1 MLNSSSRDMT
11 EIAKMIDD
19 IVGTM
24 ESWSGALNALEET
37 SEIHKELVND
47 YSMVREDAI
56 PETVLDAA
64 ARCASSGA
72 KLATAEEIREVGTK
86 QHVRM
91 AKRDWDK
98 VKGRYE
104 RFRNNVR
111 LLHDLAQQLLAKR
124 LIETTSSIE
133 SLIERQTQFHAL
145 HDRGS
150 VCNRVFDMNSDSAG
164 ANYQPDMDRV
174 LGESTF
180 MHDALQYQTA
190 RHCKTDWRPSISRAS
205 SFTIDQLSISTSQL
219 SGGTAYRYSS
229 VSIDPSITD
238 STITVIHE
246 DKPRYIAARAK
257 YDTGSDVNFT
267 SSAFVVENGL
277 SPLLEELDHSE
288 IFVGLNDQEYHVKHT
303 VVLHWC
309 AATMHKARTT
319 TFFVADE
326 VPYDILLG
334 NEFIIRNRVFEPQRT
349 VLALRY
355 KHRSAAQREEE
366 ERRNRDH
373 EMLATLEQQRTRA
386 EDALKRAQE
395 REAKKK
401 AKLQTS
407 ASSMCSSD
415 TSADSKTDG
424 STTPDSTVGTLVKIG
439 SFRCQMT
446 NLPIGNS
453 VNGD

>member
-1 MLNSSSRDMT
+1 MA

-24 ESWSGALNALEET
+24 ESWSSALNALEES

-47 YSMVREDAI
+47 YSLVREDTI
-56 PETVLDAA
+56 PETVFDAA
-64 ARCASSGA
+64 TRCASSGA

-98 VKGRYE
+98 VKGRYD

-133 SLIERQTQFHAL
+133 GLLERQAQFHT
-145 HDRGS
+145 
-150 VCNRVFDMNSDSAG
+150 VFDKQAVMHA
-164 ANYQPDMDRV
+164 MDCV
-174 LGESTF
+174 SSESTF
-180 MHDALQYQTA
+180 MHDALQYQAA
-190 RHCKTDWRPSISRAS
+190 RHRKTDWHPSISRAS

-219 SGGTAYRYSS
+219 SGGTAYRHSS

-277 SPLLEELDHSE
+277 SPLLEELDNAE
-288 IFVGLNDQEYHVKHT
+288 IFVGLNDQEYHVKYT

-355 KHRSAAQREEE
+355 KHRSSAQREEE
-366 ERRNRDH
+366 EKRNRDH
-373 EMLATLEQQRTRA
+373 EVLATLEQQRTRA

-395 REAKKK
+395 REAKRK

-407 ASSMCSSD
+407 ASSMSSD
-415 TSADSKTDG
+415 HTSANSRTY
-424 STTPDSTVGTLVKIG
+424 TPTIPDSTVDTLVKAG
-439 SFRCQMT
+439 SFRSQAT
-446 NLPIGNS
+446 KLPINDS
-453 VNGD
+453 VNGH

>member
-1 MLNSSSRDMT
+1 MDSSSRNMA

-37 SEIHKELVND
+37 SEPHKELFND
-47 YSMVREDAI
+47 YSMVREDTI

-86 QHVRM
+86 QHVRI

-133 SLIERQTQFHAL
+133 SLVERQTQFHAL
-145 HDRGS
+145 HNRGC
-150 VCNRVFDMNSDSAG
+150 VCNHMLDMNLDSAG
-164 ANYQPDMDRV
+164 ADHQPDIERV
-174 LGESTF
+174 LGEST
-180 MHDALQYQTA
+180 
-190 RHCKTDWRPSISRAS
+190 ISRAS

-219 SGGTAYRYSS
+219 SGGTANRYSS
-229 VSIDPSITD
+229 VNIDPSITD

-267 SSAFVVENGL
+267 SSAFVAESGL
-277 SPLLEELDHSE
+277 SSLLEELDHSE

-355 KHRSAAQREEE
+355 KHRSTAQREEE
-366 ERRNRDH
+366 ETRNRDH

-407 ASSMCSSD
+407 ASSMISSD
-415 TSADSKTDG
+415 SSANLKTD
-424 STTPDSTVGTLVKIG
+424 TPTIPDGTVHTLVKRYGAWGPNSSDHGFIKILHTVILQAK
-439 SFRCQMT
+439 SF
-446 NLPIGNS
+446 S
-453 VNGD
+453 V

>member
-1 MLNSSSRDMT
+1 MLNSSSRDMA

-47 YSMVREDAI
+47 YSMVREDTI
-56 PETVLDAA
+56 PEAVLDAA

-150 VCNRVFDMNSDSAG
+150 VCNRVFDMNLDSAG
-164 ANYQPDMDRV
+164 ANYQPDMERV

-180 MHDALQYQTA
+180 MHDALQYQTL
-190 RHCKTDWRPSISRAS
+190 CYT
-205 SFTIDQLSISTSQL
+205 
-219 SGGTAYRYSS
+219 
-229 VSIDPSITD
+229 
-238 STITVIHE
+238 
-246 DKPRYIAARAK
+246 
-257 YDTGSDVNFT
+257 
-267 SSAFVVENGL
+267 
-277 SPLLEELDHSE
+277 
-288 IFVGLNDQEYHVKHT
+288 
-303 VVLHWC
+303 
-309 AATMHKARTT
+309 
-319 TFFVADE
+319 DE

-334 NEFIIRNRVFEPQRT
+334 NEFIVRNRVFEPQRT

-373 EMLATLEQQRTRA
+373 EMLATLEQQRIRA
-386 EDALKRAQE
+386 EDALKRAQV

-401 AKLQTS
+401 AKLQTP
-407 ASSMCSSD
+407 ASSMHSSD
-415 TSADSKTDG
+415 TSAGSKTDA
-424 STTPDSTVGTLVKIG
+424 STTPDSTVDTLVKIG